1 MFLEA
6 ESLFGDVKQEDFNG
20 DKTRESYLKSEYIV
34 KEEEYGIEP
43 SPRGKLILP
52 PPLLTRKV
60 NQYPGLGSRSRV
72 FFAEAA

>member
-34 KEEEYGIEP
+34 KQEEYGIGP
-43 SPRGKLILP
+43 SPRGKLIL

-72 FFAEAA
+72 FFAGAA